1 MFDVSVILH
10 ILFSQAMTTS
20 KFFFLVF
27 LSFVTFP
34 LAQQKT
40 DAAKTKKYEY
50 YKKIIN
56 TTSANYDYNAS
67 ALLHNAQTD
76 SEKSFA
82 NFIISTAKFKTG
94 FYMQAIYYAEAA
106 EKLADKSN
114 PNSLQLAYKNVL
126 VMAYRRAGLITQSDD
141 AWKDYLELL
150 KKANNPYKEADYY
163 YNLSKIYDIDAEYCE
178 ASEARKKYL
187 SLVPLEVQKT
197 DSDFIFAVYAQNAFT
212 LMKCGEIDDAR
223 ESIKKAD
230 ETIKDLNT
238 RKNTSLFEIYEL
250 AQALLAMKDGEK
262 TEAKKYFAEAY
273 EQSKRKN
280 TIASTKL
287 ILKERLA
294 AKLDSPESQVAF
306 LEEVE
311 QITHNETIS
320 IRTLAKYETS
330 KSKKTIQAEK
340 NKNTVWLIVILF
352 CFFGLTGLVYYN
364 RMKRKKLIIAY
375 KEIIA
380 GLEQKKLVQNEV
392 LVSNTEKIREIEN
405 EDQIVKQ
412 LKSLEQR
419 NFFTAPNISATWLA
433 AKLNI
438 TTKKLSFLLKKYY
451 DQDFY
456 GYLNDLRIDYFM
468 TLLRENPQ
476 YRKYKIAVL
485 AEMCGYNSYSQFAVN
500 FKTKT
505 KISPSQFITLLEN
518 EDK

>member
-1 MFDVSVILH
+1 MMSVSKV
-10 ILFSQAMTTS
+10 
-20 KFFFLVF
+20 FLIFF
-27 LSFVTFP
+27 LSFSTFFF
-34 LAQQKT
+34 AQQKT
-40 DAAKTKKYEY
+40 DTVKAKKYEY
-50 YKKIIN
+50 YKKLVN
-56 TTSANYDYNAS
+56 TTSINYDHNAF
-67 ALLHNAQTD
+67 ALLQNAQTD

-82 NFIISTAKFKTG
+82 NFILSTSKFKMG
-94 FYMQAIYYAEAA
+94 FYTQAIYYAEAA

-114 PNSLQLAYKNVL
+114 PISLQLAYKNVL
-126 VMAYRRAGLITQSDD
+126 VMGYRRAGLITQSDD
-141 AWKDYLELL
+141 AWRDYLELL
-150 KKANNPYKEADYY
+150 KKDNNPYKEAEYY
-163 YNLSKIYDIDAEYCE
+163 YSLSKIYDIDAKYCE

-187 SLVPLEVQKT
+187 SLVPHEIQKN
-197 DSDFIFAVYAQNAFT
+197 DPDYIFAVYAQNAFT
-212 LMKCGEIDDAR
+212 IIKCSKIDDAK

-230 ETIKDLNT
+230 ETITDLNA
-238 RKNTSLFEIYEL
+238 RKNASLFEIYEL
-250 AQALLAMKDGEK
+250 AQALLALKDGEK

-306 LEEVE
+306 LEEIE

-340 NKNTVWLIVILF
+340 NKNTIWLIIILF
-352 CFFGLTGLVYYN
+352 CFFGLAGLVYYN

-380 GLEQKKLVQNEV
+380 GLEQKKLVKNEV
-392 LVSNTEKIREIEN
+392 PVSHTEKTREIEN

-412 LKSLEQR
+412 LKSLEQK
-419 NFFTAPNISATWLA
+419 NFFTAQNISATWLA

-456 GYLNDLRIDYFM
+456 SYLNDLRIDYFM
-468 TLLRENPQ
+468 TLLQENPQ
-476 YRKYKIAVL
+476 YRKYKIAAL

-505 KISPSQFITLLEN
+505 KISPSQYITLLQKE
-518 EDK
+518 KK